1 MTSTDGTCCTLL
13 QIIAEYV
20 IGAVCMLVRASS
32 EENTL
37 PKIVAILANV
47 RARFYVWSCFVTGL
61 INYIHVCLRLLVRY
75 LGYGA
80 FWHRSSTCC
89 CCCSLLRLRTKRRN
103 RRTRQVQATLC
114 MATRHLRGPRTT
126 HTRYELHVLCSMWCT
141 AAELHR
147 GDAATCRWRGQ
158 RMMGLAEQAANG
170 PIA

>member
-75 LGYGA
+75 LGYAA
-80 FWHRSSTCC
+80 FWHRSSTC
-89 CCCSLLRLRTKRRN
+89 SLLLLVATTTDETKESQDEASTSNPMYGDTAPERPANDAHEVR
-103 RRTRQVQATLC
+103 
-114 MATRHLRGPRTT
+114 ATRT
-126 HTRYELHVLCSMWCT
+126 M
-141 AAELHR
+141 
-147 GDAATCRWRGQ
+147 
-158 RMMGLAEQAANG
+158 
-170 PIA
+170 